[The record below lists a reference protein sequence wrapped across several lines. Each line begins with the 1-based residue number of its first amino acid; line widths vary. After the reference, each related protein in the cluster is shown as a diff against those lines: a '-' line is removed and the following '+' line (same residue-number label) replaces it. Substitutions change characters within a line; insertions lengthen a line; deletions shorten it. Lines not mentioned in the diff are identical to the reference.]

1 MALMNELVNLSKNAN
16 ELPATKTVVVQP

>member
-1 MALMNELVNLSKNAN
+1 MGLINELVNLSKNAT